1 MLDEIKLNGNIYA
14 VSEILENDNHPKRG
28 EFLKNVYNYY
38 VNIRICIGGQRC
50 NKMTLNRLKFLLS
63 EQTNRTVVHNAMKLN
78 DKEINTI
85 LLVAEQ
91 YIKMVK

>member
-1 MLDEIKLNGNIYA
+1 MLDIIKLNGKEYT
-14 VSEILENDNHPKRG
+14 VYEILEDDNHPKRG

-50 NKMTLNRLKFLLS
+50 NKMTLNRLKFVLT
-63 EQTNRTVVHNAMKLN
+63 EQTNRTVVHNAMNLT

-91 YIKMVK
+91 YIKIVK